1 MPASRSGNRSGATR
15 GAMLSAMTHAS
26 NTKKAHKP
34 TRNMGMA
41 RDRSTE
47 ALNIL
52 KTLIEKR
59 FAFA

>member
-1 MPASRSGNRSGATR
+1 
-15 GAMLSAMTHAS
+15 MLSAMTHAS